1 MPEETAADAEPE
13 VIISE
18 AEQHKKDGNMHF
30 ASSDY
35 VKAVAAYNKAIKA
48 DPGNGV
54 LYRCVCPPAN
64 GRVAVLEAGAPARFA
79 GGLPAPC
86 GPCPVTDVAMRPGS
100 NRAAAFI
107 HLGKE
112 TKAIKDAE
120 QAIEL
125 KPDWAKGYFR
135 KGAALSALRKWD
147 EAIQMLEKALE
158 VDPKSKEI
166 SAMLRETTRKRNAE
180 KGEAKRAAGGEKG
193 SNFKFDLSK
202 GSSTSTKST
211 SDDTKEND
219 LVHIPAPK
227 DTGREFVGCGSQ
239 SVVEQFL
246 KNSLTS
252 AITQFAKQGSK
263 PPSVLP
269 TQLLAVG

>member
-1 MPEETAADAEPE
+1 
-13 VIISE
+13 
-18 AEQHKKDGNMHF
+18 MH
-30 ASSDY
+30 
-35 VKAVAAYNKAIKA
+35 
-48 DPGNGV
+48 
-54 LYRCVCPPAN
+54 
-64 GRVAVLEAGAPARFA
+64 
-79 GGLPAPC
+79 
-86 GPCPVTDVAMRPGS
+86 PGS

-180 KGEAKRAAGGEKG
+180 KGEARRAAGGEKG
-193 SNFKFDLSK
+193 SSFKFDLSK
-202 GSSTSTKST
+202 GSTSIKSN

-246 KNSLTS
+246 TNSLTS

-269 TQLLAVG
+269 IQLLAVGSN